1 MGSSRIIYSSRFEW
15 WLSLLAL
22 KLLSTSLKNL
32 IHSPIIQTEDM
43 VKDYVS
49 KIQELETE
57 LHQYPSLQT
66 NPRGSKPSLLTP
78 TAGLGGNCTM
88 IDFASDVLP
97 SSKNSCCIDME
108 RLPLDYLLVQFLQ
121 HSSYRVVLSL
131 PRQYSK

>member
-1 MGSSRIIYSSRFEW
+1 
-15 WLSLLAL
+15 LLAL